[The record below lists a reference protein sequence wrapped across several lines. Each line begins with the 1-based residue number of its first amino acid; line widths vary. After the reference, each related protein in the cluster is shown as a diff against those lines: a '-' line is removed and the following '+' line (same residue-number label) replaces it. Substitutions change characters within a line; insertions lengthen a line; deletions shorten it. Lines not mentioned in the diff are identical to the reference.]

1 MTPPEC
7 GRETGEFRLRDRL
20 FTRGAV
26 NPSQAPPIACP
37 PVGGARSPG
46 TGRRPLSP
54 PHQSSRVTKDL
65 SPYPWAF
72 RASRGLGGGR
82 GNSDCGTGSLRGER

>member
-37 PVGGARSPG
+37 PVGGGP
-46 TGRRPLSP
+46 GRRELDAAPCHP
-54 PHQSSRVTKDL
+54 PTKA
-65 SPYPWAF
+65 P
-72 RASRGLGGGR
+72 G
-82 GNSDCGTGSLRGER
+82 